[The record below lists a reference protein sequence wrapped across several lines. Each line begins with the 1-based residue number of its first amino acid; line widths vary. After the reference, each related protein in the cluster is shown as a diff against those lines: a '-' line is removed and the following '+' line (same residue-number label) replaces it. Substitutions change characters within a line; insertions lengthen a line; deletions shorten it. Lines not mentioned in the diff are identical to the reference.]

1 MPLPE
6 SVHTCIRKRVIICNP
21 PSETLLLLLNS
32 ARGASEMQE
41 EGGSVAPA
49 KQVAEGATKVEGS
62 RAREISTT
70 REDTVQ

>member
-21 PSETLLLLLNS
+21 PSETLLLLNS

-41 EGGSVAPA
+41 EGGSVAPE